1 MKKIYLVLLVFL
13 FVLAAFGFSKTYIV
27 GTSADFPPFEYVQNG
42 QYVGFDM
49 DLIQAI
55 GKVEGFQVEIRDMSF
70 DSLIPALK
78 SGIID
83 IAIAGMTITP
93 ERLQVVDFSNPYWSA
108 DQDVIVKKDSNYN
121 LTVLFGNHKVGV
133 QTGTTGD
140 LWVSDNLI
148 KTGILKSIVRYE
160 SFIYALQALIN
171 GEVNAVV
178 LDSPVAERFAQTQ
191 PVSIVGIIITNENYG
206 IAVNKGNKTLLDM
219 INDGLAKIKASG
231 QLSQLVDKYFG
242 K

>member
-1 MKKIYLVLLVFL
+1 MKKVSLVLMVSLFALVGL
-13 FVLAAFGFSKTYIV
+13 SFSKIYIV

-42 QYVGFDM
+42 QYVGFDI

-55 GKVEGFQVEIRDMSF
+55 GKIEGFQVEIRDMSF

-93 ERLQVVDFSNPYWSA
+93 ERSQVIDFSNPYWSA
-108 DQDVIVKKDSNYN
+108 DQDVIVKKNSDYN

-148 KTGILKSIVRYE
+148 KAGILKSIVRYE

-206 IAVNKGNKTLLDM
+206 IAVNKGNTELLAK
-219 INDGLAKIKASG
+219 INDGLSKLRASG
-231 QLSQLVDKYFG
+231 QLSALVDKYFG
-242 K
+242 R

>member
-1 MKKIYLVLLVFL
+1 MKKFFVIFISLLIFG
-13 FVLAAFGFSKTYIV
+13 AFAFSKTYLV
-27 GTSADFPPFEYVQNG
+27 GTSADFPPFEYVENG
-42 QYVGFDM
+42 KYVGFDI
-49 DLIQAI
+49 DLIKSIANL
-55 GKVEGFQVEIRDMSF
+55 EGFQVEIRDMSF

-93 ERLQVVDFSNPYWSA
+93 DRLKVVDFSNPYWSA

-148 KTGILKSIVRYE
+148 KTNILKNIVRYE
-160 SFIYALQALIN
+160 SFIYALQALLN
-171 GEVNAVV
+171 GEIDAVV
-178 LDSPVAERFAQTQ
+178 LDSPVAERFAQTR

-206 IAVNKGNKTLLDM
+206 IAVNKGNSELLSK
-219 INDGLAKIKASG
+219 INDGLSKLRSSG
-231 QLSQLVDKYFG
+231 QLTALVDKYFG